1 MGATGAG
8 QCIGVRAMNGAGGGN
23 PDLERRA
30 TVRLVHYWN
39 SICRSNAMPA
49 FVDFDPHRN
58 PIDWDHC
65 LLASC
70 AGPKDVVLE
79 HIGAALAGLD
89 AEAENACP
97 PGMPMQ
103 GLVTRILTPLPRII
117 AAAAPAHHD
126 DIFALPG
133 VGRVLFRSVLLPFR
147 SVDAARNYVLGAATF
162 RVDPLAAG
170 EQAGR
175 VDAPETAERAGEG
188 RPRP

>member
-1 MGATGAG
+1 MDGARGD
-8 QCIGVRAMNGAGGGN
+8 N

-39 SICRSNAMPA
+39 SICRNKAMPA

-79 HIGAALAGLD
+79 HVGAALAGLD
-89 AEAENACP
+89 VLAESASP
-97 PGMPMQ
+97 PDRPML
-103 GLVTRILTPLPRII
+103 GLVTRILAPLPQII

-126 DIFALPG
+126 DIFELPG

-147 SVDAARNYVLGAATF
+147 SVDAGRNYVLGAATF
-162 RVDPLAAG
+162 RVDSLVART
-170 EQAGR
+170 QADH
-175 VDAPETAERAGEG
+175 VEAPEHAGEG
-188 RPRP
+188 QPRA

>member
-1 MGATGAG
+1 MDGAKGD
-8 QCIGVRAMNGAGGGN
+8 N

-79 HIGAALAGLD
+79 HIGKALAGLD
-89 AEAENACP
+89 AEAESACP
-97 PGMPMQ
+97 PDRPWQ
-103 GLVTRILTPLPRII
+103 GLVSRILAPLPQII
-117 AAAAPAHHD
+117 SAAAPAHHN
-126 DIFALPG
+126 DIFELPG

-147 SVDAARNYVLGAATF
+147 SVDAGRNYVLGAATF
-162 RVDPLAAG
+162 RIDPIMAG
-170 EQAGR
+170 RQAGG
-175 VDAPETAERAGEG
+175 VDAPERAGEG
-188 RPRP
+188 PAAAPTPHHGGNGQGAP